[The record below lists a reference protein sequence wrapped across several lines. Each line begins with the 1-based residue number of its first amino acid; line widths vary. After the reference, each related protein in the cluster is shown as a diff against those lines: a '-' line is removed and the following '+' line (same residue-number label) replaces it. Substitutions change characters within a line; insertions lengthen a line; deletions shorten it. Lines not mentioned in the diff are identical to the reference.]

1 LCSFAGS
8 IGPDPTGTSYAAH
21 LQSVEVEPHF
31 VTAAAHPSAV
41 SVCLVTPDG
50 QRTMRTC
57 LGAASSFARE
67 HLPPADVMQTM
78 QLLHCEGYTAYKS
91 GLLEAVAEASKAA
104 GATFSLDMASF
115 EVVRN
120 CWSSLQAIIESGHVE
135 VLFCNEDEAS
145 EIIRQYGVPLIAD
158 VCICKLW

>member
-1 LCSFAGS
+1 MCSFAGA
-8 IGPDPTGTSYAAH
+8 IGADSTAANYTAH
-21 LQSVEVEPHF
+21 LQSVAVEPHF
-31 VTAAAHPSAV
+31 MTAEAPSAV

-57 LGAASSFARE
+57 LGAASSFE
-67 HLPPADVMQTM
+67 QQHLPAAVMQSM
-78 QLLHCEGYTAYKS
+78 QLLHCEGYTAYKT
-91 GLLEAVAEASKAA
+91 GVLEAVAEASKAA

-120 CWSSLQAIIESGHVE
+120 CWTSLQAIIESGRVE

-145 EIIRQYGVPLIAD
+145 EIVRLYGTQLKA
-158 VCICKLW
+158 